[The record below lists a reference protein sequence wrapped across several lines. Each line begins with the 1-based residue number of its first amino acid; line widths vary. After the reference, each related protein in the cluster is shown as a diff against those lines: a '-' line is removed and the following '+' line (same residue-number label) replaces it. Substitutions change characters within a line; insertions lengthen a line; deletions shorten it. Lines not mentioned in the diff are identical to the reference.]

1 MSGGG
6 VDMNPAADRLRP
18 TDPNRTSYARA
29 EGLDKFAKELQSYV
43 QPGWEDGYIDY
54 LKLKSILKNHSGD
67 KTEDG
72 QRTNFDK
79 EALDA
84 EFFPELEAELDKVNE
99 AFVQRCDR
107 FDAIVH
113 GYKPL
118 GPSETTSISDVESE
132 GGPLVVPHVAQEEY
146 WTAFKDL
153 GKMTTYVWIN
163 RQGFFKIMKKYDKVC
178 GLLGTGRELGP
189 EFERRLDHEVFT
201 GPRLETL
208 IELFKNKKPPRTGQ
222 GFTPEMK
229 LVAGTANPELAQE
242 ISARLGVPL
251 MPVKIGNFNDGEVAI
266 QLQENVRN
274 SEVYIIQP
282 TCTPVNDNLMQLLL
296 LVSACRRASAA
307 RVIAVVPYYG
317 YARQDRKERSRVPI
331 SAADVAR
338 LMEAMGVDRVCC
350 VDLHCGQIQ
359 GFFGPRT
366 PVDNLWA
373 STIALK
379 YFKSKV
385 DPENVVVVSPDAGG
399 VARAKLFKDGL
410 EAVGVRPT
418 LAVIIKQRVKA
429 GEVGQTDLVG
439 SVENCD
445 AIIVDDM
452 IDTAGTLCAAAN
464 ELKQFGARRVYAF
477 ATHGLFNNPAAERI
491 EKSALEEVV
500 TANTIP
506 LRDEVMLTTQKI
518 RQLSVGKLLAEAM
531 LSIHTGKSVSQLF
544 DLQKTLELVS
554 G

>member
-1 MSGGG
+1 MSSMDPPGDVSGGRRERANTY
-6 VDMNPAADRLRP
+6 V
-18 TDPNRTSYARA
+18 RA
-29 EGLDKFAKELQSYV
+29 EGLDKFAKELESAM
-43 QPGWEDGYIDY
+43 QPGWENDY
-54 LKLKSILKNHSGD
+54 MDYSKLKLILKNHGGE
-67 KTEDG
+67 KQEDG
-72 QRTNFDK
+72 ARVNFDK

-84 EFFPELEAELDKVNE
+84 EFFPALETELDKVNE
-99 AFVQRCDR
+99 AFVSKCNYFEHVAHNFEPQ
-107 FDAIVH
+107 
-113 GYKPL
+113 
-118 GPSETTSISDVESE
+118 GPTHTHNLSE
-132 GGPLVVPHVAQEEY
+132 GEEKSPARITVDQY
-146 WTAFKDL
+146 WTGLKDL

-163 RQGFFKIMKKYDKVC
+163 RQGFFKIMKKYDKTC

-208 IELFKNKKPPRTGQ
+208 IELYKSKKPPSNSLELAR
-222 GFTPEMK
+222 EMK

-242 ISARLGVPL
+242 LSARLGVPL

-266 QLQENVRN
+266 QLLENVRN
-274 SEVYIIQP
+274 AEVYIIQP

-296 LVSACRRASAA
+296 LISACRRASAS

-373 STIALK
+373 STIALQ

-385 DPENVVVVSPDAGG
+385 DGGSNLTVVSPDAGG

-410 EAVGVRPT
+410 EAIGCKPG

-429 GEVGQTDLVG
+429 GEVGSTDLVG
-439 SVENCD
+439 TVQDCD
-445 AIIVDDM
+445 VIIVDDM

-464 ELKQFGARRVYAF
+464 ELKSFGARRVFAF

-506 LRDEVMLTTQKI
+506 LRDEVIQVTKKI

-544 DLQKTLELVS
+544 DYKNPVIF
-554 G
+554 

>member
-1 MSGGG
+1 M
-6 VDMNPAADRLRP
+6 
-18 TDPNRTSYARA
+18 DPPDELFKQAQSSHVRA

-43 QPGWEDGYIDY
+43 QPGWEEDY
-54 LKLKSILKNHSGD
+54 MDYSQLKQILKNHGGE
-67 KTEDG
+67 KQDG
-72 QRTNFDK
+72 GVRANFDK
-79 EALDA
+79 DKLDA
-84 EFFPELEAELDKVNE
+84 EFFPVLEKELDKVNE
-99 AFVQRCDR
+99 AFVKKCDH
-107 FDAIVH
+107 FEQVVHNFKPEGPTQTKALSEAEGDAVE
-113 GYKPL
+113 KAPR
-118 GPSETTSISDVESE
+118 ISNE
-132 GGPLVVPHVAQEEY
+132 QY

-178 GLLGTGRELGP
+178 GLLGSGRELGP

-208 IELFKNKKPPRTGQ
+208 IELYKNKKPQKSGH
-222 GFTPEMK
+222 GLSPEMK

-242 ISARLGVPL
+242 LSARLGVPL

-266 QLQENVRN
+266 QLLENVRN

-296 LVSACRRASAA
+296 LISACRRASAS

-373 STIALK
+373 STIALQ

-385 DPENVVVVSPDAGG
+385 GSENMAVVSPDAGG

-410 EAVGVRPT
+410 EAVGMKPS

-439 SVENCD
+439 SVEGCD
-445 AIIVDDM
+445 VIIVDDM

-464 ELKQFGARRVYAF
+464 ELKSFGAKRVFAF
-477 ATHGLFNNPAAERI
+477 ATHGLFNHPAAQRI
-491 EKSALEEVV
+491 EDSALEEVV

-506 LRDEVMLTTQKI
+506 LRDDVIQTTAKI
-518 RQLSVGKLLAEAM
+518 RQLSVGKLLAEAL

-544 DLQKTLELVS
+544 DYKNPNMIF
-554 G
+554 